1 MYNLFVDWKILA
13 VIIFSIA
20 FSIAAVVA
28 LRLLHLSR
36 FVWLAQK
43 QIAGSMQMFDAAY
56 QILFESLPP
65 FCFVFFGVGRG
76 AWAFRGVAFGTALIC
91 LAKGA
96 PPVSNQQTRA
106 KRQQITFRDTCIPN
120 TNKKPEKYRE
130 LNCQLQQYVGEI
142 EIELHLHFMLK
153 IHQMTATAHGAR

>member
-1 MYNLFVDWKILA
+1 MYNLFVDGKILA

-43 QIAGSMQMFDAAY
+43 QIAGSMQMYDAAY

-65 FCFVFFGVGRG
+65 FCFVFFWSGWRGVGVSGRG
-76 AWAFRGVAFGTALIC
+76 IWHGAHLPCKRRASSEQPANKSQATA
-91 LAKGA
+91 
-96 PPVSNQQTRA
+96 NNFQR
-106 KRQQITFRDTCIPN
+106 
-120 TNKKPEKYRE
+120 
-130 LNCQLQQYVGEI
+130 
-142 EIELHLHFMLK
+142 HLHPEHK
-153 IHQMTATAHGAR
+153 